1 MYPSVNVAVVYVHPP
16 PPIPEVFC
24 VLFVVV
30 QPELRPMPAL
40 LCDLRPSVQVLW
52 VLHIPHDEDFLCSA

>member
-1 MYPSVNVAVVYVHPP
+1 MYPSVNIVEVYVPP
-16 PPIPEVFC
+16 PVPAMFC

-40 LCDLRPSVQVLW
+40 LGDLRPSVQVLW
-52 VLHIPHDEDFLCSA
+52 VLHIPHDVNFFQ